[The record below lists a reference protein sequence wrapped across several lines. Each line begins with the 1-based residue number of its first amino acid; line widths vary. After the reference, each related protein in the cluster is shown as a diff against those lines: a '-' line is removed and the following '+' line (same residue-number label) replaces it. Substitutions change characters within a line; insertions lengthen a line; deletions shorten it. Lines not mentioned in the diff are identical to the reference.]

1 MKEAYLLY
9 PQPCNVLEDTDMTEP
24 VYFKFEEDFVEDNV
38 RCIPMIVRFKLDT
51 CGIKLKLSEWSKMTI
66 DERKLLAETSC
77 ANSHE
82 ALQYRSWLQKIVLT
96 RTGAA
101 ATDLPVDLNPEWA
114 IKSILPMVLKNKLQE
129 FNWQLTLQQWRGLDN
144 LQRFVLLKLCR
155 PGHENKNFPKAMKE
169 FGLL

>member
-9 PQPCNVLEDTDMTEP
+9 PQPCDVVEDAGMEEP

-38 RCIPMIVRFKLDT
+38 RCIPMFVRFKLDA

-66 DERKLLAETSC
+66 EERNVLAETAC
-77 ANSHE
+77 TNSHDT
-82 ALQYRSWLQKIVLT
+82 LQYRTYLQKIILT

-101 ATDLPVDLNPEWA
+101 ATDLPVDQNPAWA
-114 IKSILPMVLKNKLQE
+114 IKSILPVVLKEKLQE
-129 FNWQLTLQQWRGLDN
+129 FNCQLTLQQWRGLNN